1 MDYLDRELMDY
12 QNDQAQ
18 QCGICFEY
26 VDNSWTCSCCH
37 ECEEASCT
45 CDDEYENILGV

>member
-18 QCGICFEY
+18 QCGICYEY
-26 VDNSWTCSCCH
+26 CDDNWVCNCCH
-37 ECEEASCT
+37 DCEKESCS
-45 CDDEYENILGV
+45 CDDEYESILGV

>member
-12 QNDQAQ
+12 HNDQAQ

-26 VDNSWTCSCCH
+26 CDDSWVCNCCH
-37 ECEEASCT
+37 DCEKESCS
-45 CDDEYENILGV
+45 CDDEYESILGV